1 MRTLLEFNFAKHK
14 ETERRLGLL
23 KKVLEKDGLRV
34 DEFFKDSKPYIF
46 CHAPLENLDFQ
57 GIRIFENGK
66 TMSFQV
72 SKTNDTLPYGIA
84 RGLEVNDLFDQ
95 ICEIE
100 SDKTKATEI
109 LIKEINIEIRKF
121 FSQSKG
127 AEDELMGKIIDGKSG
142 GDKAGAIVIRNAGT
156 DYANQVFSKFGI

>member
-1 MRTLLEFNFAKHK
+1 
-14 ETERRLGLL
+14 
-23 KKVLEKDGLRV
+23 
-34 DEFFKDSKPYIF
+34 
-46 CHAPLENLDFQ
+46 
-57 GIRIFENGK
+57 
-66 TMSFQV
+66 MSFQV
-72 SKTNDTLPYGIA
+72 SKTKDTLPYGIA

-142 GDKAGAIVIRNAGT
+142 GDKAGAIVVRNAGT